1 MKTHR
6 AALKAVPPA
15 SLCEALRA
23 GKIVVFPTDTVYG
36 LIADATNKKAVT
48 KVFAIKKRPKTKPL
62 PLFVDTIARAK
73 KFASVSKTHEAFL
86 RRRWPGPFTAVLDRK
101 KAGQLLYG
109 VGSKTIALRIPNVL
123 EIRTLIRQLG
133 HPLVAT
139 SANIA
144 GRSSCKTIQEVK
156 KQFARR
162 KVKPDIFVD
171 GGTLPGT
178 PSQIIDMTKST
189 YIVLRS
195 L

>member
-1 MKTHR
+1 M
-6 AALKAVPPA
+6 
-15 SLCEALRA
+15 
-23 GKIVVFPTDTVYG
+23 FPTDTVYG

-73 KFASVSKTHEAFL
+73 KFASVSRVHEAFL

-171 GGTLPGT
+171 GGTLPGK
-178 PSQIIDMTKST
+178 PSQVIDMTKST

-195 L
+195 S